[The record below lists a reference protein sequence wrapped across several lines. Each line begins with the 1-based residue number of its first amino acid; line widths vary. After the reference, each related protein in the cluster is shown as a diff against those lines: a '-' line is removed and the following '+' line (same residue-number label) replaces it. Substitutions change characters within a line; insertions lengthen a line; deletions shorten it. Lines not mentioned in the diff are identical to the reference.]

1 LSKTKEHAV
10 EDRSGAAPAR
20 DEGEATIVSDFAQ
33 LLHAQIDDRGS
44 PRRGD
49 RIDGV
54 LLGTLVG
61 FADHGATPLV
71 SFRDQ
76 PGTAALRSRAT
87 VDVRPSHIGRPAVL
101 MFEGGDPHL
110 PIIVGC
116 VRDTVATGLPAVPG
130 QVEVEADGERL
141 IVSAKD
147 RVVLR
152 CGRASITLTKEGK
165 VILQGDYVSSQSS
178 GVVRIK
184 GGSVHIN

>member
-1 LSKTKEHAV
+1 MSKTKEHAV
-10 EDRSGAAPAR
+10 EDRSGAAR
-20 DEGEATIVSDFAQ
+20 VHDEGGVTIVSDFAQ
-33 LLHAQIDDRGS
+33 LLHAPIDDLGG
-44 PRRGD
+44 PGRGD

-54 LLGTLVG
+54 VVGTLVG

-71 SFRDQ
+71 SYRAQ
-76 PGTAALRSRAT
+76 PGTSALRARTT

-101 MFEGGDPHL
+101 MFEDSDPHL

-116 VRDTVATGLPAVPG
+116 VRDTVAIGLPEVPG

-147 RVVLR
+147 RIVLR

-165 VILQGDYVSSQSS
+165 LILQGDYVSSQSS